1 MSCIPLQADDAL
13 DYLDDHLKI
22 EGESRNFSTVKPCKK
37 NVSLIHLLKKKCQKM
52 ENVMNEE
59 GGSFWWIILIEWILP
74 VFSPLP
80 VNFLEY

>member
-1 MSCIPLQADDAL
+1 MSCIPLQADEAL

-22 EGESRNFSTVKPCKK
+22 EGESRAIFLQLNLVKEMFP
-37 NVSLIHLLKKKCQKM
+37 LLTYLKKCQKM

-74 VFSPLP
+74 VFLL
-80 VNFLEY
+80 FR